1 MEPQTIS
8 EQLMFNTIR
17 LQTLDGS
24 SGTGFFFNFNI
35 DGNLYPTIIT
45 NKHVVNNNPNE
56 TMKFLL
62 HLSENEKIVQDNF
75 DAIYSTEWFFH
86 PNPDIDLC
94 FCFVNPLIEEIKE
107 KYNKNVFFT
116 PLDESLIYDQDKLKE
131 LSALEPVVMVG
142 YPNGLW
148 DKINNYPLFRTGVT
162 SSHPAYSFNQESV
175 GLVDMACFPGSSG
188 SPIFIINENG
198 YSDKKGNTYLGSKRM
213 IFLGILFAGPTMSTD
228 GEIVIENIPTAQ
240 RSFSRSQLMINL
252 GYYIKSYELH
262 TFKEYIISIVS
273 KERSNEQK

>member
-1 MEPQTIS
+1 MEPKTIS

-24 SGTGFFFNFNI
+24 SGTGFFFNFNV
-35 DGNLYPTIIT
+35 DGKLYPTIIT

-62 HLSENEKIVQDNF
+62 HLSENGRIVQKYF
-75 DAIYSTEWFFH
+75 DVTYTTAWIFH

-94 FCFVNPLIEEIKE
+94 FCFVNPLFDQIIN
-107 KYNKNVFFT
+107 KYNNEVYFA
-116 PLDESLIYDQDKLKE
+116 PLDETLIYDQERLKE
-131 LSALEPVVMVG
+131 LSALEPVVMIG

-162 SSHPAYSFNQESV
+162 SSHPAFSFNQEGV

-198 YSDKKGNTYLGSKRM
+198 YSDKEGTTYLGAKRI
-213 IFLGILFAGPTMSTD
+213 IFLGILFAGPTMNTN
-228 GEIVIENIPTAQ
+228 GEIVVENIPTAQ
-240 RSFSRSQLMINL
+240 RVFSRSQTMINL
-252 GYYIKSYELH
+252 GYYVKSYELK
-262 TFKEYIISIVS
+262 TFKELI
-273 KERSNEQK
+273 RNQTL